1 MKIKACLMA
10 MSLLACSVAMMAQ
23 TGMSSDSSMNKSDS
37 MGKSMTKSMT
47 MTGCVAEKDGKYMLM
62 DKKHPDGVEMMSSE
76 DMKPHVGHKVTVTGM
91 MHDNAMTGDNMK
103 SDNTKSDDKMAKE
116 NMGMSSFKVDSMK
129 MVSDHCTMPDSMKK

>member
-1 MKIKACLMA
+1 MKIRTYLMA
-10 MSLLACSVAMMAQ
+10 MLLLACSVAMMAQ

-37 MGKSMTKSMT
+37 MGKSMT

-62 DKKHPDGVEMMSSE
+62 NKKHPDGVEMMSSE

-91 MHDNAMTGDNMK
+91 MHDNATAGDNMK
-103 SDNTKSDDKMAKE
+103 SDNMKSDDKMAKA